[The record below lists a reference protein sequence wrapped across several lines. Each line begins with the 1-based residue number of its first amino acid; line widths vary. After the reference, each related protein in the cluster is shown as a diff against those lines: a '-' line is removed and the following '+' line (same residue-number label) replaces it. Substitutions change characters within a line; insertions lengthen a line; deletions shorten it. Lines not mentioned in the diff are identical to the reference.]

1 MKKKIT
7 MTEKEILLFLH
18 DFLDEELSVQFYDME
33 NIELEGSDF
42 SLAYKLSRCYDYCNE
57 TLKKKYKVYGSGQTF
72 KSPFKENRDN

>member
-18 DFLDEELSVQFYDME
+18 DFLGEELEARDRDISTD
-33 NIELEGSDF
+33 
-42 SLAYKLSRCYDYCNE
+42 YKLSRCYDYCNE

-72 KSPFKENRDN
+72 KN